1 MSVNYQRIYQEIDRA
16 IKNMSNMGME
26 TREGQENLMYSI
38 CESFEK
44 AENVIVEAQV
54 GIGKSFGYLIPGIII
69 SMATNKPLI
78 VASSTIQLTEQ
89 LSSDIKKVEN
99 ILNVD
104 IDCIVGKG
112 VRNYPCFRKIHDNLK
127 SEKLNTALDI
137 AKRGLTKQEV
147 NHLSIDWDG
156 ISTNR
161 CIYEKCV
168 HSQDCSFLKMRNQMV
183 TGNNHIRLK
192 GSKPKIII
200 VNQNLLLQHYKNK
213 KTGKKGIIYENPCL
227 IIIDEVH
234 NLEENQRATYT
245 TSINSS
251 YCISI
256 LKSAINKFNGNKYYF
271 ECVRELKR
279 WFDGQ
284 LTYIKSHNMYE
295 SKRVINSGRMEI
307 NKSNIINLNKLI
319 ENLEDLK
326 SMIELKSIVTFTR
339 KSKMNDNELDE
350 IENII
355 KALEII
361 AMNDDDYVIW
371 SEILSNNQ
379 IGISYCPSNPSK
391 ILKKTLFN
399 GNNIVA
405 CFSATITSD
414 SNEMDGYNYIIEN
427 IGFNGYYENVEKNE
441 FPYDESRLYIPSQ
454 LPNHNNRDNEYY
466 KEIAKHIYNISM
478 HNSGGTMV
486 LFTAKED
493 ILFVSDELKKLNI
506 QKCLYLDDGEV
517 SQNEIIQNFKKTYGI
532 ILGTGVFWEGIDLKE
547 KELTSLIIVRLP
559 FPVPDPVIQRKI
571 ELLGD
576 SEQVL
581 VPEMIMKLK
590 QGTGRLIRTSKDRGL
605 LTILDSRMNNKNYR
619 YRESILNSIP
629 IKNKI
634 DDSNV
639 IDFLK
644 SL

>member
-1 MSVNYQRIYQEIDRA
+1 M
-16 IKNMSNMGME
+16 
-26 TREGQENLMYSI
+26 
-38 CESFEK
+38 
-44 AENVIVEAQV
+44 
-54 GIGKSFGYLIPGIII
+54 
-69 SMATNKPLI
+69 
-78 VASSTIQLTEQ
+78 
-89 LSSDIKKVEN
+89 
-99 ILNVD
+99 
-104 IDCIVGKG
+104 
-112 VRNYPCFRKIHDNLK
+112 
-127 SEKLNTALDI
+127 
-137 AKRGLTKQEV
+137 TKQEV
-147 NHLSIDWDG
+147 NHLSIDWDD

-161 CIYEKCV
+161 CIYERCV

-192 GSKPKIII
+192 GSKPKVII

-213 KTGKKGIIYENPCL
+213 KIGKKGIIYENPCL

-234 NLEENQRATYT
+234 NLEENQRAAYT

-251 YCISI
+251 YCIRI
-256 LKSAINKFNGNKYYF
+256 LKRAINKFNRNKYNF
-271 ECVRELKR
+271 ECVSELKS
-279 WFDGQ
+279 WFNSQ
-284 LTYIKSHNMYE
+284 LAYINSRNMYE
-295 SKRVINSGRMEI
+295 SKPVINSGRIEI
-307 NKSNIINLNKLI
+307 NKDNIINLNKLI
-319 ENLEDLK
+319 KSLEELK
-326 SMIELKSIVTFTR
+326 SMLELKSLDTFTR
-339 KSKMNDNELDE
+339 KSKVNDNELDE

-361 AMNDDDYVIW
+361 VMNDDDYVIW

-379 IGISYCPSNPSK
+379 IRISYCPSNPSK

-414 SNEMDGYNYIIEN
+414 SNEMDGYNYIIES

-441 FPYDESRLYIPSQ
+441 FPYDESRLYILSQ

-506 QKCLYLDDGEV
+506 QKCLYLDNGEV
-517 SQNEIIQNFKKTYGI
+517 SQNEIIQNFKKTHGI

-559 FPVPDPVIQRKI
+559 FPVPDPVIQK
-571 ELLGD
+571 
-576 SEQVL
+576 
-581 VPEMIMKLK
+581 
-590 QGTGRLIRTSKDRGL
+590 RLNYWVIV
-605 LTILDSRMNNKNYR
+605 NKY
-619 YRESILNSIP
+619 
-629 IKNKI
+629 
-634 DDSNV
+634 
-639 IDFLK
+639 
-644 SL
+644 

>member
-1 MSVNYQRIYQEIDRA
+1 
-16 IKNMSNMGME
+16 ME
-26 TREGQENLMYSI
+26 TREGQENLMYSV
-38 CESFEK
+38 CEAFEK

-69 SMATNKPLI
+69 SMATNKPFI

-112 VRNYPCFRKIHDNLK
+112 VTNYPFFRKIHDNLK

-137 AKRGLTKQEV
+137 ANRGLTKQEV
-147 NHLSIDWDG
+147 NHLSIDWDD

-161 CIYEKCV
+161 CIYERCV

-192 GSKPKIII
+192 GSKPKVII

-213 KTGKKGIIYENPCL
+213 KIGKKGIIYENPCL

-234 NLEENQRATYT
+234 NLEENQRAAYT

-251 YCISI
+251 YCIRI
-256 LKSAINKFNGNKYYF
+256 LKRAINKFNRNKYNF
-271 ECVRELKR
+271 ECVSELKS
-279 WFDGQ
+279 WFNSQ
-284 LTYIKSHNMYE
+284 LAYINSRNMYE
-295 SKRVINSGRMEI
+295 SKPVINSGRIEI
-307 NKSNIINLNKLI
+307 NKDNIINLNKLI
-319 ENLEDLK
+319 KSLEELK
-326 SMIELKSIVTFTR
+326 SMLELKSLDTFTR
-339 KSKMNDNELDE
+339 KSKVNDNELDE

-361 AMNDDDYVIW
+361 VMNDDDYVIW

-379 IGISYCPSNPSK
+379 IRISYCPSNPSK

-414 SNEMDGYNYIIEN
+414 SNEMDGYNYIIES

-506 QKCLYLDDGEV
+506 QKCLYLDNGEV
-517 SQNEIIQNFKKTYGI
+517 SQNEIIQNFKKTHGI

-559 FPVPDPVIQRKI
+559 FPVPDPVIQK
-571 ELLGD
+571 
-576 SEQVL
+576 
-581 VPEMIMKLK
+581 
-590 QGTGRLIRTSKDRGL
+590 RLNYWVIV
-605 LTILDSRMNNKNYR
+605 NKY
-619 YRESILNSIP
+619 
-629 IKNKI
+629 
-634 DDSNV
+634 
-639 IDFLK
+639 
-644 SL
+644 

>member
-1 MSVNYQRIYQEIDRA
+1 MNYQRIYQEIDKA
-16 IKNMSNMGME
+16 IQNMSNMGME
-26 TREGQENLMYSI
+26 TREGQENLMYSV
-38 CESFEK
+38 CEAFEK
-44 AENVIVEAQV
+44 DENVIVEAQV
-54 GIGKSFGYLIPGIII
+54 GIGKSFGYLIPGVII
-69 SMATNKPLI
+69 SMATKKPLI

-89 LSSDIKKVEN
+89 LSSDIKEVEN
-99 ILNVD
+99 ILNLD

-112 VRNYPCFRKIHDNLK
+112 VTNYPCFRKIHDNLK
-127 SEKLNTALDI
+127 SEKLNIALDI
-137 AKRGLTKQEV
+137 ANRGLTKQEV
-147 NHLSIDWDG
+147 NNLPVDWDD
-156 ISTNR
+156 ISTDR

-168 HSQDCSFLKMRNQMV
+168 HSQDCSFLKMRNKMV
-183 TGNNHIRLK
+183 KGNNHIRLK
-192 GSKPKIII
+192 GSKPKVII

-213 KTGKKGIIYENPCL
+213 KTGKKGIIYENPCM

-234 NLEENQRATYT
+234 NLEENQRAAYT
-245 TSINSS
+245 TSIKSS
-251 YCISI
+251 YCIST
-256 LKSAINKFNGNKYYF
+256 LKRAMNKVNGNKHDF
-271 ECVRELKR
+271 ECVSELKS
-279 WFDGQ
+279 WFNSQ

-295 SKRVINSGRMEI
+295 SNQVINSGRIKI
-307 NKSNIINLNKLI
+307 NKSNIINLDKLI
-319 ENLEDLK
+319 ENLE
-326 SMIELKSIVTFTR
+326 ELKSILELKSLDTFIR
-339 KSKMNDNELDE
+339 KQKVNDNELDE

-361 AMNDDDYVIW
+361 ATNDDDYVIW
-371 SEILSNNQ
+371 SEMLSNNQ
-379 IGISYCPSNPSK
+379 IRISYCPSNPSK
-391 ILKKTLFN
+391 ILNKTLFN
-399 GNNIVA
+399 GDNIVA

-414 SNEMDGYNYIIEN
+414 SSEMEGYNYIIES
-427 IGFNGYYENVEKNE
+427 IGFNGYHENVEKNE

-454 LPNHNNRDNEYY
+454 LPNHNKRDNEYY
-466 KEIAKHIYNISM
+466 KEIAKHIYNVSI

-493 ILFVSDELKKLNI
+493 ILFVSNELKKLNI

-517 SQNEIIQNFKKTYGI
+517 SQNEIIQNFKKTHGI

-576 SEQVL
+576 SQQVL
-581 VPEMIMKLK
+581 VPEMIMKFK

-634 DDSNV
+634 DDSDVMN
-639 IDFLK
+639 FLT

>member
-1 MSVNYQRIYQEIDRA
+1 MNYQRIYQEVDRA
-16 IKNMSNMGME
+16 IKNMSNMEME
-26 TREGQENLMYSI
+26 TREGQENLMYSV
-38 CESFEK
+38 CEAFEK

-104 IDCIVGKG
+104 IECIVGKG
-112 VRNYPCFRKIHDNLK
+112 VTNYPCFRKIHDNLK
-127 SEKLNTALDI
+127 SEKLNIALDI
-137 AKRGLTKQEV
+137 ANRGLTKQEV
-147 NHLSIDWDG
+147 NHLSIDWDD

-161 CIYEKCV
+161 CIYERCV

-192 GSKPKIII
+192 GSKPKVII

-234 NLEENQRATYT
+234 NLEENQRAAYT
-245 TSINSS
+245 TSINSF

-256 LKSAINKFNGNKYYF
+256 LKSAINKFNRNKYNF
-271 ECVRELKR
+271 ECVSELKS
-279 WFDGQ
+279 WFNSQ
-284 LTYIKSHNMYE
+284 LAYINSRNMYE
-295 SKRVINSGRMEI
+295 SKPVINSGRIEI
-307 NKSNIINLNKLI
+307 NKGNINNLNKLI
-319 ENLEDLK
+319 ESLEELK
-326 SMIELKSIVTFTR
+326 SMLEIKSLDTFIR
-339 KSKMNDNELDE
+339 KSKVNDNELDE

-355 KALEII
+355 KALEIV

-379 IGISYCPSNPSK
+379 IRISYCPSNPSK

-427 IGFNGYYENVEKNE
+427 IGFNGYYENVERNE

-466 KEIAKHIYNISM
+466 KEIAKHIYNISI

-517 SQNEIIQNFKKTYGI
+517 SQNEIIQNFKKTHGI
-532 ILGTGVFWEGIDLKE
+532 ILGTGVFWEGIDLKG
-547 KELTSLIIVRLP
+547 KYLTSLIIVRLP

-571 ELLGD
+571 ELRGD
-576 SEQVL
+576 SEKVL

-629 IKNKI
+629 IKTKI
-634 DDSNV
+634 DDSDVMN
-639 IDFLK
+639 FLT

>member
-1 MSVNYQRIYQEIDRA
+1 MNYQRIYQEIDRA

-26 TREGQENLMYSI
+26 TREGQENLMYSV
-38 CESFEK
+38 CEAFEK

-69 SMATNKPLI
+69 SMATNKPFI

-112 VRNYPCFRKIHDNLK
+112 VINYPFFRKIHDNLK

-137 AKRGLTKQEV
+137 ANRGLTKQEV
-147 NHLSIDWDG
+147 NHLSIDWDD

-161 CIYEKCV
+161 CIYERCV

-192 GSKPKIII
+192 GSKPKVII

-213 KTGKKGIIYENPCL
+213 KIGKKGIIYENPCL

-234 NLEENQRATYT
+234 NLEENQRAAYT

-251 YCISI
+251 YCIRI
-256 LKSAINKFNGNKYYF
+256 LKRAINKFNRNKYNF
-271 ECVRELKR
+271 ECVSELKS
-279 WFDGQ
+279 WFNSQ
-284 LTYIKSHNMYE
+284 LAYINSRNMYE
-295 SKRVINSGRMEI
+295 SKPVINSGRIEI
-307 NKSNIINLNKLI
+307 NKDNIINLNKLI
-319 ENLEDLK
+319 KSLEELK
-326 SMIELKSIVTFTR
+326 SMLELKSLDTFTR
-339 KSKMNDNELDE
+339 KSKVNDNELDE

-361 AMNDDDYVIW
+361 VMNDDDYVIW

-379 IGISYCPSNPSK
+379 IRISYCPSNPSK

-414 SNEMDGYNYIIEN
+414 SNEMDGYNYIIESL
-427 IGFNGYYENVEKNE
+427 GFNGYYENVEKNE

-506 QKCLYLDDGEV
+506 QKCLYLDNGEV
-517 SQNEIIQNFKKTYGI
+517 SQNEIIQNFKKTHGI

-559 FPVPDPVIQRKI
+559 FPVPDPVIQK
-571 ELLGD
+571 
-576 SEQVL
+576 
-581 VPEMIMKLK
+581 
-590 QGTGRLIRTSKDRGL
+590 RLNYWVIV
-605 LTILDSRMNNKNYR
+605 NKY
-619 YRESILNSIP
+619 
-629 IKNKI
+629 
-634 DDSNV
+634 
-639 IDFLK
+639 
-644 SL
+644 

>member
-1 MSVNYQRIYQEIDRA
+1 MNYQRIYQEIDRA

-26 TREGQENLMYSI
+26 TREGQENLMYSV
-38 CESFEK
+38 CEAFEK

-69 SMATNKPLI
+69 SMATNKPFI

-112 VRNYPCFRKIHDNLK
+112 VTNYPFFRKIHDNLK

-137 AKRGLTKQEV
+137 ANRGLTKQEV
-147 NHLSIDWDG
+147 NHLSIDWDD

-161 CIYEKCV
+161 CIYERCV

-192 GSKPKIII
+192 GSKPKVII

-213 KTGKKGIIYENPCL
+213 KIGKKGIIYENPCL

-234 NLEENQRATYT
+234 NLEENQRAAYT

-251 YCISI
+251 YCIRI
-256 LKSAINKFNGNKYYF
+256 LKRAINKFNRNKYNF
-271 ECVRELKR
+271 ECVSELKS
-279 WFDGQ
+279 WFNSQ
-284 LTYIKSHNMYE
+284 LAYINSRNMYE
-295 SKRVINSGRMEI
+295 SKPVINSGRIEI
-307 NKSNIINLNKLI
+307 NKDNIINLNKLI
-319 ENLEDLK
+319 KSLEELK
-326 SMIELKSIVTFTR
+326 SMLELKSLDTFTR
-339 KSKMNDNELDE
+339 KSKVNDNELDE

-361 AMNDDDYVIW
+361 VMNDDDYVIW

-379 IGISYCPSNPSK
+379 IRISYCPSNPSK

-414 SNEMDGYNYIIEN
+414 SNEMDGYNYIIES

-506 QKCLYLDDGEV
+506 QKCLYLDNGEV
-517 SQNEIIQNFKKTYGI
+517 SQNEIIQNFKKTHGI

-559 FPVPDPVIQRKI
+559 FPVPDPVIQK
-571 ELLGD
+571 
-576 SEQVL
+576 
-581 VPEMIMKLK
+581 
-590 QGTGRLIRTSKDRGL
+590 RLNYWVIV
-605 LTILDSRMNNKNYR
+605 NKY
-619 YRESILNSIP
+619 
-629 IKNKI
+629 
-634 DDSNV
+634 
-639 IDFLK
+639 
-644 SL
+644 

>member
-1 MSVNYQRIYQEIDRA
+1 MNYQRIYQEIDRA

-26 TREGQENLMYSI
+26 TREGQENLMYSV
-38 CESFEK
+38 CEAFEK

-54 GIGKSFGYLIPGIII
+54 GIGKSFGYLIPGVII
-69 SMATNKPLI
+69 SMATNKPFI

-112 VRNYPCFRKIHDNLK
+112 VTNYPFFRKIHDNLK

-137 AKRGLTKQEV
+137 ANRGLTKQEV
-147 NHLSIDWDG
+147 NHLSIDWDD

-161 CIYEKCV
+161 CIYERCV

-192 GSKPKIII
+192 GSKPKVII

-213 KTGKKGIIYENPCL
+213 KIGKKGIIYENPCL

-234 NLEENQRATYT
+234 NLEENQRAAYT

-251 YCISI
+251 YCIRI
-256 LKSAINKFNGNKYYF
+256 LKRAINKFNRNKYNF
-271 ECVRELKR
+271 ECVSELKS
-279 WFDGQ
+279 WFNSQ
-284 LTYIKSHNMYE
+284 LAYINSRNMYE
-295 SKRVINSGRMEI
+295 SKPVINSGRIEI
-307 NKSNIINLNKLI
+307 NKDNIINLNKLI
-319 ENLEDLK
+319 KSLEELK
-326 SMIELKSIVTFTR
+326 SMLELKSLDTFTR
-339 KSKMNDNELDE
+339 KSKVNDNELDE

-361 AMNDDDYVIW
+361 VMNDDDYVIW

-379 IGISYCPSNPSK
+379 IRISYCPSNPSK

-414 SNEMDGYNYIIEN
+414 SNEMDGYNYIIES

-506 QKCLYLDDGEV
+506 QKCLYLDNGEV
-517 SQNEIIQNFKKTYGI
+517 SQNEIIQNFKKTHGI

-559 FPVPDPVIQRKI
+559 FPVPDPVIQK
-571 ELLGD
+571 
-576 SEQVL
+576 
-581 VPEMIMKLK
+581 
-590 QGTGRLIRTSKDRGL
+590 RLNYWVIV
-605 LTILDSRMNNKNYR
+605 NKY
-619 YRESILNSIP
+619 
-629 IKNKI
+629 
-634 DDSNV
+634 
-639 IDFLK
+639 
-644 SL
+644 

>member
-1 MSVNYQRIYQEIDRA
+1 
-16 IKNMSNMGME
+16 ME
-26 TREGQENLMYSI
+26 TREGQENLMYSV
-38 CESFEK
+38 CEAFEK

-69 SMATNKPLI
+69 SMATNKPFI

-104 IDCIVGKG
+104 IDCIVGK
-112 VRNYPCFRKIHDNLK
+112 VVTNYPFFRKIHDNLK

-137 AKRGLTKQEV
+137 ANRGLTKQEV
-147 NHLSIDWDG
+147 NHLSIDWDD

-161 CIYEKCV
+161 CIYERCV

-192 GSKPKIII
+192 GSKPKVII

-213 KTGKKGIIYENPCL
+213 KIGKKGIIYENPCL

-234 NLEENQRATYT
+234 NLEENQRAAYT

-251 YCISI
+251 YCIRI
-256 LKSAINKFNGNKYYF
+256 LKRAINKFNRNKYNF
-271 ECVRELKR
+271 ECVSELKS
-279 WFDGQ
+279 WFNSQ
-284 LTYIKSHNMYE
+284 LAYINSRNMYE
-295 SKRVINSGRMEI
+295 SKPVINSGRIEI
-307 NKSNIINLNKLI
+307 NKDNIINLNKLI
-319 ENLEDLK
+319 KSLEELK
-326 SMIELKSIVTFTR
+326 SMLELKSLDTFTR
-339 KSKMNDNELDE
+339 KSKVNDNELDE

-361 AMNDDDYVIW
+361 VMNDDDYVIW

-379 IGISYCPSNPSK
+379 IRISYCPSNPSK

-414 SNEMDGYNYIIEN
+414 SNEMDGYNYIIES

-506 QKCLYLDDGEV
+506 QKCLYLDNGEV
-517 SQNEIIQNFKKTYGI
+517 SQNEIIQNFKKTHGI

-559 FPVPDPVIQRKI
+559 FPVPDPVIQK
-571 ELLGD
+571 
-576 SEQVL
+576 
-581 VPEMIMKLK
+581 
-590 QGTGRLIRTSKDRGL
+590 RLNYWVIV
-605 LTILDSRMNNKNYR
+605 NKY
-619 YRESILNSIP
+619 
-629 IKNKI
+629 
-634 DDSNV
+634 
-639 IDFLK
+639 
-644 SL
+644 

>member
-1 MSVNYQRIYQEIDRA
+1 MNYQRIYQEIDRA

-26 TREGQENLMYSI
+26 TREGQENLMYSV
-38 CESFEK
+38 CEAFEK

-69 SMATNKPLI
+69 SMATNKPFI

-104 IDCIVGKG
+104 IDCIVGK
-112 VRNYPCFRKIHDNLK
+112 VVTNYPFFRKIHDNLK

-137 AKRGLTKQEV
+137 ANRGLTKQEV
-147 NHLSIDWDG
+147 NHLSIDWDD

-161 CIYEKCV
+161 CIYERCV

-192 GSKPKIII
+192 GSKPKVII

-213 KTGKKGIIYENPCL
+213 KIGKKGIIYENPCL

-234 NLEENQRATYT
+234 NLEENQRAAYT

-251 YCISI
+251 YCIRI
-256 LKSAINKFNGNKYYF
+256 LKRAINKFNRNKYNF
-271 ECVRELKR
+271 ECVSELKS
-279 WFDGQ
+279 WFNSQ
-284 LTYIKSHNMYE
+284 LAYINSRNMYE
-295 SKRVINSGRMEI
+295 SKPVINSGRIEI
-307 NKSNIINLNKLI
+307 NKDNIINLNKLI
-319 ENLEDLK
+319 KSLEELK
-326 SMIELKSIVTFTR
+326 SMLELKSLDTFTR
-339 KSKMNDNELDE
+339 KSKVNDNELDE

-361 AMNDDDYVIW
+361 VMNDDDYVIW

-379 IGISYCPSNPSK
+379 IRISYCPSNPSK

-414 SNEMDGYNYIIEN
+414 SNEMDGYNYIIES

-506 QKCLYLDDGEV
+506 QKCLYLDNGEV
-517 SQNEIIQNFKKTYGI
+517 SQNEIIQNFKKTHGI

-559 FPVPDPVIQRKI
+559 FPVPDPVIQK
-571 ELLGD
+571 
-576 SEQVL
+576 
-581 VPEMIMKLK
+581 
-590 QGTGRLIRTSKDRGL
+590 RLNYWVIV
-605 LTILDSRMNNKNYR
+605 NKY
-619 YRESILNSIP
+619 
-629 IKNKI
+629 
-634 DDSNV
+634 
-639 IDFLK
+639 
-644 SL
+644 

>member
-26 TREGQENLMYSI
+26 TREGQENLMYSV
-38 CESFEK
+38 CEAFEK

-69 SMATNKPLI
+69 SMATNKPFI

-112 VRNYPCFRKIHDNLK
+112 VTNYPFFRKIHDNLK

-137 AKRGLTKQEV
+137 ANRGLTKQEV
-147 NHLSIDWDG
+147 NHLSIDWDD

-161 CIYEKCV
+161 CIYERCV

-192 GSKPKIII
+192 GSKPKVII

-213 KTGKKGIIYENPCL
+213 KIGKKGIIYENPCL

-234 NLEENQRATYT
+234 NLEENQRAAYT

-251 YCISI
+251 YCIRI
-256 LKSAINKFNGNKYYF
+256 LKRAINKFNRNKYNF
-271 ECVRELKR
+271 ECVSELKS
-279 WFDGQ
+279 WFNSQ
-284 LTYIKSHNMYE
+284 LAYINSRNMYE
-295 SKRVINSGRMEI
+295 SKPVINSGRIEI
-307 NKSNIINLNKLI
+307 NKDNIINLNKLI
-319 ENLEDLK
+319 KSLEELK
-326 SMIELKSIVTFTR
+326 SMLELKSLDTFTR
-339 KSKMNDNELDE
+339 KSKVNDNELDE

-361 AMNDDDYVIW
+361 VMNDDDYVIW

-379 IGISYCPSNPSK
+379 IRISYCPSNPSK

-414 SNEMDGYNYIIEN
+414 SNEMDGYNYIIES

-506 QKCLYLDDGEV
+506 QKCLYLDNGEV
-517 SQNEIIQNFKKTYGI
+517 SQNEIIQNFKKTHGI

-559 FPVPDPVIQRKI
+559 FPVPDPVIQK
-571 ELLGD
+571 
-576 SEQVL
+576 
-581 VPEMIMKLK
+581 
-590 QGTGRLIRTSKDRGL
+590 RLNYWVIV
-605 LTILDSRMNNKNYR
+605 NKY
-619 YRESILNSIP
+619 
-629 IKNKI
+629 
-634 DDSNV
+634 
-639 IDFLK
+639 
-644 SL
+644 

>member
-1 MSVNYQRIYQEIDRA
+1 MNYQRIYQEIDIA

-26 TREGQENLMYSI
+26 TREGQENLMYSVG
-38 CESFEK
+38 EAFEK
-44 AENVIVEAQV
+44 NENVIVEAQV
-54 GIGKSFGYLIPGIII
+54 GIGKSLGYLIPGVII
-69 SMATNKPLI
+69 SRITNKPLI

-89 LSSDIKKVEN
+89 LSNDIKKVEN
-99 ILNVD
+99 ILNID
-104 IDCIVGKG
+104 IECVIGKG
-112 VRNYPCFRKIHDNLK
+112 VTNYSCFKKIHANLK
-127 SEKLNTALDI
+127 SEELNTALDI
-137 AKRGLTKQEV
+137 ANRGLTKQEV
-147 NHLSIDWDG
+147 NNLPIDWDD
-156 ISTNR
+156 ISTDR
-161 CIYEKCV
+161 CIYEKCI
-168 HSQDCSFLKMRNQMV
+168 HSKDCSFLKMRNQMV
-183 TGNNHIRLK
+183 KGNNHIRLK
-192 GSKPKIII
+192 GSKPKVII

-213 KTGKKGIIYENPCL
+213 KTGKKGIIYENPCM

-234 NLEENQRATYT
+234 NLEENQRDAYT
-245 TSINSS
+245 TSIKSS
-251 YCISI
+251 YCIST
-256 LKSAINKFNGNKYYF
+256 LKRAINKVNGNKHDF
-271 ECVRELKR
+271 KCVIELKS
-279 WFDGQ
+279 WFNSQ

-295 SKRVINSGRMEI
+295 SNQVINSGRIKI
-307 NKSNIINLNKLI
+307 NKSNIINLDKLI
-319 ENLEDLK
+319 ENLEELK
-326 SMIELKSIVTFTR
+326 SMLELKSLDTFIR
-339 KSKMNDNELDE
+339 KQKVNDNALDE

-361 AMNDDDYVIW
+361 ATNDDDYVIW
-371 SEILSNNQ
+371 SEMLSNSQ
-379 IGISYCPSNPSK
+379 IRISYCPSNPSK
-391 ILKKTLFN
+391 ILNKTLFN
-399 GNNIVA
+399 GDNIVA

-414 SNEMDGYNYIIEN
+414 SSEMDGYNYIIES
-427 IGFNGYYENVEKNE
+427 IGFNGYHENVEINE
-441 FPYDESRLYIPSQ
+441 FPYNESRLYIPSQ
-454 LPNHNNRDNEYY
+454 LPNHNKRDIEYY
-466 KEIAKHIYNISM
+466 KEIAKHIYNVSIN
-478 HNSGGTMV
+478 NSGGTMV

-493 ILFVSDELKKLNI
+493 ILFVSNELKKLNI

-517 SQNEIIQNFKKTYGI
+517 SQNEIIQNFKKTHGI

-581 VPEMIMKLK
+581 VPEMIMKFK

-634 DDSNV
+634 DDSDVMN
-639 IDFLK
+639 FLT

>member
-1 MSVNYQRIYQEIDRA
+1 
-16 IKNMSNMGME
+16 
-26 TREGQENLMYSI
+26 MYSWKR
-38 CESFEK
+38 SYKLPF
-44 AENVIVEAQV
+44 
-54 GIGKSFGYLIPGIII
+54 
-69 SMATNKPLI
+69 
-78 VASSTIQLTEQ
+78 
-89 LSSDIKKVEN
+89 
-99 ILNVD
+99 
-104 IDCIVGKG
+104 
-112 VRNYPCFRKIHDNLK
+112 FRKIHDNLK

-137 AKRGLTKQEV
+137 ANRGLTKQEV
-147 NHLSIDWDG
+147 NHLSIDWDD

-161 CIYEKCV
+161 CIYERCV

-192 GSKPKIII
+192 GSKPKVII

-213 KTGKKGIIYENPCL
+213 KIGKKGIIYENPCL

-234 NLEENQRATYT
+234 NLEENQRAAYT

-251 YCISI
+251 YCIRI
-256 LKSAINKFNGNKYYF
+256 LKRAINKFNRNKYNF
-271 ECVRELKR
+271 ECVSELKS
-279 WFDGQ
+279 WFNSQ
-284 LTYIKSHNMYE
+284 LAYINSRNMYE
-295 SKRVINSGRMEI
+295 SKPVINSGRIEI
-307 NKSNIINLNKLI
+307 NKDNIINLNKLI
-319 ENLEDLK
+319 KSLEELK
-326 SMIELKSIVTFTR
+326 SMLELKSLDTFTR
-339 KSKMNDNELDE
+339 KSKVNDNELDE

-361 AMNDDDYVIW
+361 VMNDDDYVIW

-379 IGISYCPSNPSK
+379 IRISYCPSNPSK

-414 SNEMDGYNYIIEN
+414 SNEMDGYNYIIES

-506 QKCLYLDDGEV
+506 QKCLYLDNGEV
-517 SQNEIIQNFKKTYGI
+517 SQNEIIQNFKKTHGI

-559 FPVPDPVIQRKI
+559 FPVPDPVIQK
-571 ELLGD
+571 
-576 SEQVL
+576 
-581 VPEMIMKLK
+581 
-590 QGTGRLIRTSKDRGL
+590 RLNYWVIV
-605 LTILDSRMNNKNYR
+605 NKY
-619 YRESILNSIP
+619 
-629 IKNKI
+629 
-634 DDSNV
+634 
-639 IDFLK
+639 
-644 SL
+644 

>member
-1 MSVNYQRIYQEIDRA
+1 MNYQRIYQEIDRA

>member
-1 MSVNYQRIYQEIDRA
+1 MNYQRIYQEIDRA

-26 TREGQENLMYSI
+26 TREGQENLMYSV
-38 CESFEK
+38 CEAFEK

-69 SMATNKPLI
+69 SMATNKPFI

-112 VRNYPCFRKIHDNLK
+112 VANYPFFRKIHDNLK

-137 AKRGLTKQEV
+137 ANRGLTKQEV
-147 NHLSIDWDG
+147 NHLSIDWDD

-161 CIYEKCV
+161 CIYERCV

-192 GSKPKIII
+192 GSKPKVII

-213 KTGKKGIIYENPCL
+213 KIGKKGIIYENPCL

-234 NLEENQRATYT
+234 NLEENQRAAYT

-251 YCISI
+251 YCIRI
-256 LKSAINKFNGNKYYF
+256 LKRAINKFNRNKYNF
-271 ECVRELKR
+271 ECVSELKS
-279 WFDGQ
+279 WFNSQ
-284 LTYIKSHNMYE
+284 LAYINSRNMYE
-295 SKRVINSGRMEI
+295 SKPVINSGRIEI
-307 NKSNIINLNKLI
+307 NKDNIINLNKLI
-319 ENLEDLK
+319 KSLEELK
-326 SMIELKSIVTFTR
+326 SMLELKSLDTFTR
-339 KSKMNDNELDE
+339 KSKANDNELDE

-361 AMNDDDYVIW
+361 VMNDDDYVIW

-379 IGISYCPSNPSK
+379 IRISYCPSNPSK

-414 SNEMDGYNYIIEN
+414 SNEMDGYNYIIES

-506 QKCLYLDDGEV
+506 QKCLYLDNGEV
-517 SQNEIIQNFKKTYGI
+517 SQNEIIQNFKKTHGI

-559 FPVPDPVIQRKI
+559 FPVPDPVIQK
-571 ELLGD
+571 
-576 SEQVL
+576 
-581 VPEMIMKLK
+581 
-590 QGTGRLIRTSKDRGL
+590 RLNYWVIV
-605 LTILDSRMNNKNYR
+605 NKY
-619 YRESILNSIP
+619 
-629 IKNKI
+629 
-634 DDSNV
+634 
-639 IDFLK
+639 
-644 SL
+644 

>member
-1 MSVNYQRIYQEIDRA
+1 
-16 IKNMSNMGME
+16 ME
-26 TREGQENLMYSI
+26 TREGQENLMYSV
-38 CESFEK
+38 CEAFEK

-69 SMATNKPLI
+69 SMATNKPFI

-112 VRNYPCFRKIHDNLK
+112 VINYPFFRKIHDNLK

-137 AKRGLTKQEV
+137 ANRGLTKQEV
-147 NHLSIDWDG
+147 NHLSIDWDD

-161 CIYEKCV
+161 CIYERCV

-192 GSKPKIII
+192 GSKPKVII

-213 KTGKKGIIYENPCL
+213 KIGKKGIIYENPCL

-234 NLEENQRATYT
+234 NLEENQRAAYT

-251 YCISI
+251 YCIRI
-256 LKSAINKFNGNKYYF
+256 LKRAINKFNRNKYNF
-271 ECVRELKR
+271 ECVSELKS
-279 WFDGQ
+279 WFNSQ
-284 LTYIKSHNMYE
+284 LAYINSRNMYE
-295 SKRVINSGRMEI
+295 SKPVINSGRIEI
-307 NKSNIINLNKLI
+307 NKDNIINLNKLI
-319 ENLEDLK
+319 KSLEELK
-326 SMIELKSIVTFTR
+326 SMLELKSLDTFTR
-339 KSKMNDNELDE
+339 KSKVNDNELDE

-361 AMNDDDYVIW
+361 VMNDDDYVIW

-379 IGISYCPSNPSK
+379 IRISYCPSNPSK

-414 SNEMDGYNYIIEN
+414 SNEMDGYNYIIESL
-427 IGFNGYYENVEKNE
+427 GFNGYYENVEKNE

-506 QKCLYLDDGEV
+506 QKCLYLDNGEV
-517 SQNEIIQNFKKTYGI
+517 SQNEIIQNFKKTHGI

-559 FPVPDPVIQRKI
+559 FPVPDPVIQK
-571 ELLGD
+571 
-576 SEQVL
+576 
-581 VPEMIMKLK
+581 
-590 QGTGRLIRTSKDRGL
+590 RLNYWVIV
-605 LTILDSRMNNKNYR
+605 NKY
-619 YRESILNSIP
+619 
-629 IKNKI
+629 
-634 DDSNV
+634 
-639 IDFLK
+639 
-644 SL
+644 